1 MTAWQNAPTSPTS
14 SDSFLYDGE
23 GNRVEQQT
31 TTNGSIIT
39 STVYVAGGLEE
50 ITSSGASTTLTKYM
64 GAQGLPTAERVG
76 TNGPLSYL
84 ATDGQGTVSET
95 LDSSGNVTSA
105 QLYTPYGTARYSSG
119 SSPTSIGLHRAAG
132 G

>member
-1 MTAWQNAPTSPTS
+1 MHV
-14 SDSFLYDGE
+14 GE
-23 GNRVEQQT
+23 GNRVEQQA
-31 TTNGSIIT
+31 TTNGAILT
-39 STVYVAGGLEE
+39 STMYVAGGLEE
-50 ITSSGASTTLTKYM
+50 ITTSGASTTLTKYM
-64 GAQGLPTAERVG
+64 GASGLPTAERVG

-95 LDSSGNVTSA
+95 LDGSGNVTSA